1 MSNTSE
7 QALASVSGNAAQ
19 MRVRVLA
26 EIKRHLG
33 GLTCDDVEKQL
44 DMRHQTA
51 SARVNELM
59 MDGSIIDSGLQ
70 RPTRSGANAIV
81 WLAVLSSPLKWAGG
95 KRTLLPRL
103 RELYA
108 SHRHRRLVE
117 PFVGGM
123 NVALGLQPER
133 ALLAD
138 ANAHLINF
146 YRRLCN
152 PASFVLAMKNDE
164 HLYYKYR
171 DAFNYINENLS
182 VATETGAELFYY
194 LNRTCFNGLCRFNA
208 SGGFNVPFGKYKTI
222 NYRIDFS
229 EYAALLRR
237 WELRYDI
244 FDTTMNLVNGDDFI
258 YADPPYEGTFTDYS
272 EGGFSWEDQQRL
284 AIKLSAHRGPVVAS
298 NAGTPPIL
306 DLYKSLGFKVET
318 IESKRSIAASGDR
331 TNALEMLA
339 TKNL

>member
-1 MSNTSE
+1 VNNTSE
-7 QALASVSGNAAQ
+7 QALASVAGNAAQ
-19 MRVRVLA
+19 MRARVLA
-26 EIKRHLG
+26 EIKRHPG

-59 MDGSIIDSGLQ
+59 TDGSIIDSGLQ

-146 YRRLCN
+146 YRRLRN
-152 PASFVLAMKNDE
+152 PELFTLGMENNE

-182 VATETGAELFYY
+182 VATATGAELFYY
-194 LNRTCFNGLCRFNA
+194 LNRTCFNGLCRFNND
-208 SGGFNVPFGKYKTI
+208 GKFNVPFGKYKTI
-222 NYRIDFS
+222 NYRRDFS
-229 EYAALLRR
+229 EYASLLRR
-237 WELRYDI
+237 WELRYDS
-244 FDTTMNLVNGDDFI
+244 FDGTLFSVTDEDFV
-258 YADPPYEGTFTDYS
+258 YVDPPYEGTFTDYS
-272 EGGFSWEDQQRL
+272 EGGFTWGDQQHL
-284 AIKLSAHRGPVVAS
+284 AHRLGMLKCPIVAS

-306 DLYKSLGFKVET
+306 DLYKSLGFRVET